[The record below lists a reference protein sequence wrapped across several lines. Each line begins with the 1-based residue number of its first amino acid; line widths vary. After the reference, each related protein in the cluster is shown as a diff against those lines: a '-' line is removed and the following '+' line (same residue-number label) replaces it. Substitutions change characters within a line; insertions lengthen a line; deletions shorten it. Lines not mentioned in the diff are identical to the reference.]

1 MSEGGLIRAVRGHD
15 EEIAQR
21 RSEELGATAL
31 LGSASGKGLLDY
43 VLNA

>member
-31 LGSASGKGLLDY
+31 LGSASDLPAPSLMP
-43 VLNA
+43 AP